1 MSKLSGK
8 VLFRENMLATY
19 KNVVSNK
26 GASGVEKSGNIK
38 TKWRSKET

>member
-1 MSKLSGK
+1 MSKSSGK

-26 GASGVEKSGNIK
+26 GASGVDNVTVDEIK
-38 TKWRSKET
+38 KYVNQN

>member
-26 GASGVEKSGNIK
+26 GASGVDNVTVDEIK
-38 TKWRSKET
+38 KYVNQN

>member
-26 GASGVEKSGNIK
+26 GASGVDNVTIDEIK
-38 TKWRSKET
+38 KYVNQN